1 MNEMLLYMVF
11 RSEAEHRTRK
21 SEATRR
27 AEAVREEARQAAG
40 MPGARRFN
48 PFRSRATRSSRG

>member
-1 MNEMLLYMVF
+1 MNEMLLYMAF

-21 SEATRR
+21 SEVRQR

-40 MPGARRFN
+40 LSGARRFN